1 MHVYVQLLFGL
12 NIFSC
17 IPDEKNAN
25 KSKIL
30 AKVRNTDL
38 NLLF

>member
-1 MHVYVQLLFGL
+1 MYMFNYFLD

-38 NLLF
+38 SLLF